1 MEHATQVAL
10 TRRVLDFVDR
20 NTTELADAV
29 YFNPVSTYTSLEQA
43 ERERELLFKRHPLF
57 FGLSCE
63 LPKPGDYRA
72 DDLSGVPVLVVRA
85 GDGRLRAF
93 LNVCRHRGARVV
105 DEARGRRRTFTCP
118 YHSWTYGLDGSLRG
132 LPHPDEFPDLDR
144 AASGLVQVPVAEA
157 LGIVWAI
164 PSPGAALDV
173 RAWLGAGGRE
183 LAGFGYDRYVAF
195 DERAFASPH
204 NWKLA
209 FDASLETYHVHYG
222 HRGTIAPLFFDNL
235 VVSDRFGDHQRL
247 VLPKRSILELRDAD
261 PARWAI
267 RPHANLLYLFFPN
280 VLFLEIGDHATL
292 LAVHPRSPGESVV
305 HAITLIP
312 EPPAN
317 DKARAHWAE
326 NVRIF
331 WQALDEDFAL
341 MASMQRGLDSGAN
354 RALRFGASEH
364 MAAAFHE
371 SVERALA
378 PAAA

>member
-1 MEHATQVAL
+1 LEHATEVAL
-10 TRRVLDFVDR
+10 IRRVLAHAAAGSTDRGAPSSSPVGRYLSPEGFALERDRVLRRLPTMVAPASALAQPGDFVAHDH
-20 NTTELADAV
+20 T
-29 YFNPVSTYTSLEQA
+29 
-43 ERERELLFKRHPLF
+43 
-57 FGLSCE
+57 
-63 LPKPGDYRA
+63 
-72 DDLSGVPVLVVRA
+72 GVPLLVVR
-85 GDGRLRAF
+85 GDDGALRAF
-93 LNVCRHRGARVV
+93 LNVCRHRGARVA

-132 LPHPDEFPDLDR
+132 LPHPHEFPDLDR

-317 DKARAHWAE
+317 EKARAHWAE